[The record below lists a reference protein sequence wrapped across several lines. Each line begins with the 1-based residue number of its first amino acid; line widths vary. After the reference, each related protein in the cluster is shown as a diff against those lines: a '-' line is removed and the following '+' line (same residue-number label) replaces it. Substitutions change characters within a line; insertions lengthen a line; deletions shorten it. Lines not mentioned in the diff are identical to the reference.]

1 MNNSVCVST
10 REDLQQLIEEAV
22 SKAVKQQIPEVIR
35 EATAKEWLTKKEL
48 QELTGWSNRTIQY
61 MRDTEQ
67 IPYSQHGYKILYPRK
82 GILKFLE
89 NHHIKPRL

>member
-1 MNNSVCVST
+1 MSSPVIISSP
-10 REDLQQLIEEAV
+10 EDLHRLI
-22 SKAVKQQIPEVIR
+22 KGAVKAAVMEQIPEVIR
-35 EATAKEWLTKKEL
+35 EAKAKEWLTKKEL

-82 GILKFLE
+82 GIIEFLE
-89 NHHIKPRL
+89 EHHIKTK